1 MNIGGVG
8 GVASYYLHA
17 VGHSR
22 RAAAVDYPDS
32 PRTPLDQR
40 VHHRHPHSP
49 GAEVDVKLAV
59 VGHLCLSSALWLL
72 APVPRPRLAGP

>member
-8 GVASYYLHA
+8 GVASYDLHA

-32 PRTPLDQR
+32 LAPLDQL

-49 GAEVDVKLAV
+49 GAEDDVKLAV